1 MKINKWKA
9 TLCTRQNI
17 KMTTFFKLIYKF
29 SIIFIKNPKDYFS
42 RFGIV
47 DT

>member
-1 MKINKWKA
+1 MKINKRKA
-9 TLCTRQNI
+9 ILCTRLNI

-29 SIIFIKNPKDYFS
+29 SIILIKNPKDYFS
-42 RFGIV
+42 RFGVV